1 MSNDLERKWSNFL
14 TSLENN
20 HCEEKNYFEAIK
32 YVSDID
38 SKTIDD
44 EEIRE
49 KINGYIETIVQFIGK
64 HKNYYELSNVKG
76 FKKNDG
82 SIRGRDYYYYIADQQ
97 IKATVYYARYLNFIE
112 GCEITAERDL
122 DVRVRLQNICD
133 EHGVQLDCSNKDN
146 KVECICKSLVE
157 HIETND
163 FPAMKTLE
171 KEVLEQVDNQSG
183 NFEDTD
189 SQVSNLGDNGQL
201 TLDEL
206 KSIRI
211 ELLRY
216 GEEYKISNNID
227 YRLYMMLNNMMHE
240 IRFWGAA
247 YQYLWHWK
255 SYKKT
260 LYRSGLL
267 EKKDAEKKQDK
278 NDDIAVHKF
287 MKDMFQEC
295 IDHMNS
301 PSLSRHS
308 FSENLLIDVYKYLI
322 LEKEEHNA
330 LIKIKDENGLCIV
343 CKSIKNEKEVEFHII
358 KGASINSIFVDGS
371 DQDFSTFIQNNKI
384 PVDYGY
390 TVEIYPQELQG
401 ETNDKGTIKGMRDTL
416 LPLYFKSWGIDA
428 SLRRTKV
435 ADDKEVITYGKCYSD
450 SVKLDAE
457 NKSSFIEKKDGT
469 LFSMNLKKDDIIKL
483 LLLLYQKKKDSD
495 EAIKIL
501 VGKIVNGMNYN
512 PGLKGNDYLDSCYRF
527 EKTDETPIWK
537 KYLAEIAEEK
547 EMLMIHWCFKMAC
560 MEYGITIQN
569 IDNKSRLAWI
579 DSNNHTDVKNIVRIT
594 GKIAKKVFL
603 DEIAFIDKVYNDYTQ
618 NIRKDGKYFKKLK
631 EYVDIS
637 EFESW
642 MELRF
647 EEQKNEYAFTKIG
660 SFLLRV
666 HNLDLEYLKFLAEY
680 IKMLV
685 HEKNNGISEEV
696 VVRNLMKKYNC
707 LWENGYLEVNT
718 FEGIQIFS
726 NVTQNNQQ
734 TKDIDG
740 IPDYLNYFNENYLC
754 ATGSGDGEFKN
765 EIDWIDYI
773 FFVKI
778 YERLFIELYDSVKEW
793 EQWELKQKK
802 SFSFLEKSLAKEKLN
817 GNLNLYLRYR
827 EICKTECSVHGRLC
841 QENNIS
847 KEVLSSLSEEQWKV
861 CISKKVIE
869 NQHTELEVFIDF
881 DDNQQAKEAIIKY
894 MSENHDSKLTKDFV
908 AKVIEEYYFN
918 KNKDEIFFWKWDDT
932 NKNYCE
938 IQKEEAITVGKFH
951 IQVSK
956 LVKFKEMFK
965 RNTSEHLLK
974 YIWTTY
980 EGEDKDNWLS
990 DNLNKFDYSR
1000 AMGILEFD
1008 CEDFKKKWMEL
1019 YGDNSI

>member
-1 MSNDLERKWSNFL
+1 MKKMSNDLERKWSNFL

-435 ADDKEVITYGKCYSD
+435 ADDKEVITYG
-450 SVKLDAE
+450 
-457 NKSSFIEKKDGT
+457 
-469 LFSMNLKKDDIIKL
+469 
-483 LLLLYQKKKDSD
+483 
-495 EAIKIL
+495 
-501 VGKIVNGMNYN
+501 
-512 PGLKGNDYLDSCYRF
+512 
-527 EKTDETPIWK
+527 
-537 KYLAEIAEEK
+537 
-547 EMLMIHWCFKMAC
+547 
-560 MEYGITIQN
+560 
-569 IDNKSRLAWI
+569 
-579 DSNNHTDVKNIVRIT
+579 
-594 GKIAKKVFL
+594 
-603 DEIAFIDKVYNDYTQ
+603 
-618 NIRKDGKYFKKLK
+618 
-631 EYVDIS
+631 
-637 EFESW
+637 
-642 MELRF
+642 
-647 EEQKNEYAFTKIG
+647 
-660 SFLLRV
+660 
-666 HNLDLEYLKFLAEY
+666 
-680 IKMLV
+680 
-685 HEKNNGISEEV
+685 
-696 VVRNLMKKYNC
+696 
-707 LWENGYLEVNT
+707 
-718 FEGIQIFS
+718 IQIFS